1 MMESDS
7 RKPDLV
13 TSVITVVFC
22 IVAFIV
28 IWLMWAGMGDHEHE
42 EHLNINTEAPDI
54 SQVTMDNVTYWSFS
68 YEVKNI
74 TGAGDETIRWIQTT
88 ITIKSENGS
97 VMAFYL
103 PMNEHDMDEYDRGED
118 GSVEIQCWYEDIGV
132 QDGRLGE
139 GDLILITGVPPGVD
153 GVSFSMHFQG
163 EQCWSSFIDLTD
175 Q

>member
-1 MMESDS
+1 MESDS

-42 EHLNINTEAPDI
+42 EHLIVDTENADI
-54 SQVTMDNVTYWSFS
+54 SQVTIANESYWSFS
-68 YEVKNI
+68 LEVSKI
-74 TGAGDETIRWIQTT
+74 SGAGDETIRWTQTT

-103 PMNEHDMDEYDRGED
+103 PLNEHDIDEYDRGED

-132 QDGRLGE
+132 QDGRLRE

-153 GVSFSMHFQG
+153 SVYFMMDFQG
-163 EQCWSSFIDLTD
+163 NQCWYSSVDLTD